1 MKNLNHFSI
10 FLPVRNGGQCIYQ
23 CVQSIFEQTYQDF
36 NLVVLDNS
44 STDGSLEVIRAIE
57 DSRLTVYESQ
67 GPLSIEESWGRIVD
81 VPKNEFM
88 TIIGH
93 DDLLDPNYLAT
104 MQRLIEKNPNAG
116 LYQAHFRLIDSNGK
130 KIRSC
135 EPMPEIEK
143 VDGFLAARLSFQR
156 DSFGTGYMFRSA
168 DYERAG
174 GIPHFKNLMFADDA
188 LWIEL
193 MKDSYKVTTDEECF
207 SYRVH
212 AKSTSYAPNWR
223 STYEALASYLSFLR
237 SCSESNNAIAKVLCD
252 MLYEYMIFWFRWAYF
267 SVEKNCDERKAV
279 ENEIY
284 RLCQFVESML
294 SADQKIVFI
303 NDVEKR
309 VFSSLS
315 YYRWLGWRG
324 RKRIERRLS
333 SVFAR

>member
-1 MKNLNHFSI
+1 MKTLNNFSI
-10 FLPVRNGGQCIYQ
+10 FLPVRNGGQCFYQ
-23 CVQSIFEQTYQDF
+23 CVQSILEQTCEDF

-44 STDGSLEVIRAIE
+44 STDGSLEVIHAIE

-67 GPLSIEESWGRIVD
+67 EPLSIEKSWGRIVD
-81 VPKNEFM
+81 MPKNEFM

-135 EPMPEIEK
+135 EPMLEIEK

-168 DYERAG
+168 DYERVG

-212 AKSTSYAPNWR
+212 AKSTSYAPNWH

-237 SCSESNNAIAKVLCD
+237 SCSESNNAIATALCD
-252 MLYEYMIFWFRWAYF
+252 KLYEYMIFWFRWAYF
-267 SVEKNCDERKAV
+267 SVEKNYGERKAV

-294 SADQKIVFI
+294 SADQKVVFI
-303 NDVEKR
+303 ADVEKR
-309 VFSSLS
+309 VFSSLA

-324 RKRIERRLS
+324 RKQIERRLS